1 MVRTTV
7 LKPEDGAEVRAKGLA
22 PLTDSPGDEYRAN
35 IQIAELNALNASMA
49 MLAYKQHC
57 GCAQG
62 CIQCRY
68 DNTIYDAP
76 PSRRVE

>member
-7 LKPEDGAEVRAKGLA
+7 LKPEDGAEIRAKGLA

-49 MLAYKQHC
+49 MLAYERGNACLQ
-57 GCAQG
+57 A
-62 CIQCRY
+62 
-68 DNTIYDAP
+68 AL
-76 PSRRVE
+76 RVRTGVHTMPL